1 MSHRAANATNRQ
13 NVLGKTSSNSR
24 HTGSQPMAKWH
35 IIIPKDMTQPV
46 QSWETSLQVN
56 WRSKYSLWQ
65 ILYIHPVY
73 YVDISTQGFTVED
86 NVILC
91 IFLIFCMRR
100 KCEKWTLFRALKP
113 IQLSFS
119 IHKIKIFFLSESEE
133 YEELNLFQLI
143 SIYSLIKV
151 KCWNVSFEDWVN
163 TSHLQLPNPRKR
175 VLVLLSLKLP
185 SAVKLQTAED

>member
-1 MSHRAANATNRQ
+1 
-13 NVLGKTSSNSR
+13 
-24 HTGSQPMAKWH
+24 MAKWH

-91 IFLIFCMRR
+91 IFLIFLY
-100 KCEKWTLFRALKP
+100 EKKMWKVNFVQGLKT
-113 IQLSFS
+113 
-119 IHKIKIFFLSESEE
+119 
-133 YEELNLFQLI
+133 
-143 SIYSLIKV
+143 YS
-151 KCWNVSFEDWVN
+151 
-163 TSHLQLPNPRKR
+163 
-175 VLVLLSLKLP
+175 
-185 SAVKLQTAED
+185 A